1 MELVRFAGAA
11 VVGLV
16 LGLLLVV
23 WSVGV
28 AVGVAVVL
36 ATAAGARRL
45 VEPVLYR

>member
-11 VVGLV
+11 VIGLV

-28 AVGVAVVL
+28 AVVL
-36 ATAAGARRL
+36 ATAAGARGL